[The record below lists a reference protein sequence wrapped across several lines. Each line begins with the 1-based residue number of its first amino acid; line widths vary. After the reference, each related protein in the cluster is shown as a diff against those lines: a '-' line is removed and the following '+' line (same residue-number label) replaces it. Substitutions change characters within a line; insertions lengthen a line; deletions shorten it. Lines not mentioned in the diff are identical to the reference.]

1 MTTVINLP
9 EMEWKPEKKPDF
21 RKVKWKEFLAFEVF
35 GVKIG
40 VRSNDATIINRIKE
54 GLPYLLPIDIKSIS
68 FEEINHCFSVYL
80 TKRGSPRKIWLN
92 KDDDEI
98 IDFLYVKDKL
108 DFLDS
113 KIRLT
118 VAEFAENFVFLHAGV
133 VGYKGKAILVPARS
147 FSGKTTLV
155 AELAK
160 RGLDYYSD
168 EYAVLDSKG
177 LVHPFTKKLS
187 IRGIIDDYQ
196 QVDIDVE
203 ELGGKKG
210 VEPLKVGVILI
221 SKFKKKGKFN
231 PKIVSSGEGI
241 IESISNSVSIR
252 QNPKFVLQV
261 LSIITNE
268 AKIIKTIRG
277 EAASFADK
285 FLPFLEEIGY

>member
-1 MTTVINLP
+1 MTTAVILP
-9 EMEWKPEKKPDF
+9 EFEWKPEKKPNF
-21 RKVKWKEFLAFEVF
+21 RKVKWKELLAFEVF

-40 VRSNDATIINRIKE
+40 VRSNDESIIKKIKE
-54 GLPYLLPIDIKSIS
+54 GLPYLLPIDIKHIS
-68 FEEINHCFSVYL
+68 FDEIEHCFSVYL
-80 TKRGSPRKIWLN
+80 NKRSNPKKIWVN
-92 KDDDEI
+92 KDEEEI
-98 IDFLYVKDKL
+98 IDYLYLKDKL

-133 VGYKGKAILVPARS
+133 VGYKGKAIIIPAKS

-155 AELAK
+155 AELSK

-168 EYAVLDSKG
+168 EYAVLDENG

-203 ELGGKKG
+203 ELGGNKG
-210 VEPLKVGVILI
+210 VEPLKVGLILV
-221 SKFKKKGKFN
+221 SKFIKKGKFN

-268 AKIIKTIRG
+268 AKIVKTSRG
-277 EAASFADK
+277 EASSFADK
-285 FLPFLEEIGY
+285 FLPFLDQIGY